1 MRATFIE
8 TEHEILFMN
17 ATPPDDLRS
26 TLPEIPSP
34 PHDPE
39 LHEQQLHDQPL
50 PSEGRKFTPPP
61 KKSLTPWVAVFPL
74 ILLGGALWQSD
85 APDASRN
92 AASMTGNAVQTPRAT
107 PTPAPKTD
115 PTPSDSELFPKNN
128 PYTLFVPNGDG
139 ALRKTIVK
147 TDYPGPT
154 TNWSHF
160 YGTMA
165 SYLVDLLL
173 QKSPRSFPKG
183 TELLEERAKV
193 EGDVVTLNFNKAFV
207 NPDFWRGESRTTEA
221 IYSIVNTV
229 SNYGEKDKP
238 NKVRFL
244 VEGKPIPTLG
254 EFDTSDAILPDM
266 SLVAK
271 S

>member
-1 MRATFIE
+1 
-8 TEHEILFMN
+8 MN

-34 PHDPE
+34 PHDPK

-50 PSEGRKFTPPP
+50 PGEGRKFTPPP

-74 ILLGGALWQSD
+74 LLLAGSLWQGD
-85 APDASRN
+85 APNASRN
-92 AASMTGNAVQTPRAT
+92 VANMTGNAVQTPSRPRTT
-107 PTPAPKTD
+107 PTPQADSTL
-115 PTPSDSELFPKNN
+115 SDAELFPKNN

-183 TELLEERAKV
+183 TELLEERGKV
-193 EGDVVTLNFNKAFV
+193 ENDVVTLNFNRAFA
-207 NPDFWRGESRTTEA
+207 NPDFWRGESRGEEA

-229 SNYGEKDKP
+229 SNYGGKDKP

-244 VEGKPIPTLG
+244 VEGKPLPSLG